1 MSSSPTTLFKIANIL
16 LSARLAPPYPLITE
30 LGLCCGTWSS
40 HIAQGLLFLRSTC
53 SSGSRLRSCC
63 TWDSLPHNMWDVST
77 PTRETELVLARLE
90 GELLTTG
97 PPGEPPC
104 SNFCLCN
111 HGSPTHHTTDFFAYL
126 ASPLES
132 SSTRAEISCSQ
143 PYSRA
148 WHIPNEYLS
157 FPKTRMSSHLERE
170 SHWLVCH
177 LSPSWFTHLGQ
188 IFWPSQTSSL
198 KNDVMYDLNVLSKLR
213 GTFTQAY

>member
-143 PYSRA
+143 PYPRA

-170 SHWLVCH
+170 SHWLES
-177 LSPSWFTHLGQ
+177 LSPVTLLVHPPWTNLLA
-188 IFWPSQTSSL
+188 IT
-198 KNDVMYDLNVLSKLR
+198 DLLSEK
-213 GTFTQAY
+213 